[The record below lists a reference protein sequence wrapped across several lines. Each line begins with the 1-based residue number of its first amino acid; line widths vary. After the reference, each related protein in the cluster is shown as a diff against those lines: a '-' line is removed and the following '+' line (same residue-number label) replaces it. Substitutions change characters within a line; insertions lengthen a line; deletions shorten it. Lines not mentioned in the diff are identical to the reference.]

1 MDTFPSML
9 FDLQPDKINFRTY
22 SSLQRGRIDFSVECS
37 LRRSFS
43 GVEVVLVDVE
53 MLLEDSASHA
63 RNLRTSTRGERIPIH
78 GE

>member
-1 MDTFPSML
+1 MKWTHSHPML
-9 FDLQPDKINFRTY
+9 FDLRPDKINFQTY

-53 MLLEDSASHA
+53 TLLEDEGTLAFASV
-63 RNLRTSTRGERIPIH
+63 G
-78 GE
+78 G